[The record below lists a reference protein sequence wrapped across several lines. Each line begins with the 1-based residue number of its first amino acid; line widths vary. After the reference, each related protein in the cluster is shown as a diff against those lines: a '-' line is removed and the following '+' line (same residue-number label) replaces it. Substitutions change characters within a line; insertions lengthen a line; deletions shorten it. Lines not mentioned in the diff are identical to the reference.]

1 MLGNP
6 LVLLE
11 TMVEG
16 SFALGEERQLL
27 VDSVGMEGIALLL
40 YLRYGQLFGCD
51 GLLGQLV
58 GCGGLCKAVF

>member
-1 MLGNP
+1 
-6 LVLLE
+6 
-11 TMVEG
+11 MVEG

-27 VDSVGMEGIALLL
+27 VDGVGMEGVALLL

-58 GCGGLCKAVF
+58 GCSGLCKAVF